1 MWSTITSKRAHLRG
15 NSTFSPSLRH
25 LALHNNMLCIK
36 PKCGAQHFRLEVS
49 KV

>member
-36 PKCGAQHFRLEVS
+36 S
-49 KV
+49 KMRCTAFSI